1 MKKHFFTTILFFV
14 IFNESKTSMN
24 NKVCAELVTNLY
36 TSTIPALYDEIK
48 QLKSN
53 KKSPSSENVA
63 CGCDLTQVYDQI
75 ERAKQHMELKI
86 DRDRETNNNRIAEIQ
101 SETARCF
108 AYCNDTRLQLGDEIN
123 NYFGELSNQI
133 GEINVKAAEDKKI
146 INEKIDAYTNL
157 HGDYITDLQRDVGA
171 CFEYCEDINLQL
183 GELSNQIT
191 GINNRAVEDRKLID
205 EKIDTYHTY
214 CEDYRQQ
221 LDDKIETYYSDI
233 NSSIAEVSERVTM
246 YHSDPNYTN
255 EDRLQ
260 KIEKDVEELSVKITE
275 LQSVLSSLTSRAADH
290 NR

>member
-1 MKKHFFTTILFFV
+1 
-14 IFNESKTSMN
+14 MN
-24 NKVCAELVTNLY
+24 NKVCAELITNLY

-63 CGCDLTQVYDQI
+63 CGCDLTLVYDQI
-75 ERAKQHMELKI
+75 ERARSQLELKI
-86 DRDRETNNNRIAEIQ
+86 DRDRETNNISILELQHNMSTCFDFWSNTKSQLENRI
-101 SETARCF
+101 
-108 AYCNDTRLQLGDEIN
+108 DEIHT
-123 NYFGELSNQI
+123 YSSELSNQI
-133 GEINVKAAEDKKI
+133 GDINVKAAEDKRL
-146 INEKIDAYTNL
+146 INEKIDAYSKL

-183 GELSNQIT
+183 GDKIDNNFAELSNQII
-191 GINNRAVEDRKLID
+191 GINNRAVEDRRLID

-214 CEDYRQQ
+214 CDDYRQQ

-260 KIEKDVEELSVKITE
+260 KIEKDVEELGVKITE
-275 LQSVLSSLTSRAADH
+275 LQSVLSSLTSRGADH

>member
-1 MKKHFFTTILFFV
+1 
-14 IFNESKTSMN
+14 MN
-24 NKVCAELVTNLY
+24 NRICSELITNLY

-48 QLKSN
+48 KIKSDKKVVTN
-53 KKSPSSENVA
+53 KPSDNIT

-75 ERAKQHMELKI
+75 ERVRSQLELKI
-86 DRDRETNNNRIAEIQ
+86 DRDRETNNISILELQHNMSTCFDFWSNTKSQLENRI
-101 SETARCF
+101 
-108 AYCNDTRLQLGDEIN
+108 DEIHT
-123 NYFGELSNQI
+123 YSSELSNQI
-133 GEINVKAAEDKKI
+133 TGLNDRAAEDKRL
-146 INEKIDAYTNL
+146 INEKIDAYSNL

-183 GELSNQIT
+183 GDKIDNNFAELSNQII
-191 GINNRAVEDRKLID
+191 GINNRAVEDRRLID

-214 CEDYRQQ
+214 CDDYRQQ

-246 YHSDPNYTN
+246 YHTDPNYTN

-275 LQSVLSSLTSRAADH
+275 LQSVLSSLTSRGADH

>member
-1 MKKHFFTTILFFV
+1 
-14 IFNESKTSMN
+14 MN

-86 DRDRETNNNRIAEIQ
+86 DRNYEINNICIDEIRN
-101 SETARCF
+101 ETARCF
-108 AYCNDTRLQLGDEIN
+108 TYCNDTRLELGEEIN

-133 GEINVKAAEDKKI
+133 GDINVKAAEDKRL
-146 INEKIDAYTNL
+146 INEKIDAYKNL

-183 GELSNQIT
+183 GDKIDNHFAELSNQII
-191 GINNRAVEDRKLID
+191 GINNRAVEDRRLID

-214 CEDYRQQ
+214 CDDYRQQ

-246 YHSDPNYTN
+246 YHSDPAYSN

-275 LQSVLSSLTSRAADH
+275 LQSVLSSLTSRGADH

>member
-1 MKKHFFTTILFFV
+1 MNRQLFTSILFFV
-14 IFNESKTSMN
+14 IFNESKTCMN
-24 NKVCAELVTNLY
+24 NRICSELITNLY

-48 QLKSN
+48 KIKSD
-53 KKSPSSENVA
+53 KKVVTNTPSDDNVS

-75 ERAKQHMELKI
+75 ERARSQLELKI
-86 DRDRETNNNRIAEIQ
+86 DRDRETNNISILELQHNMSTCFDFWSNTKSQLENRI
-101 SETARCF
+101 
-108 AYCNDTRLQLGDEIN
+108 DEIHT
-123 NYFGELSNQI
+123 YSSELSNQI
-133 GEINVKAAEDKKI
+133 GDID
-146 INEKIDAYTNL
+146 EKIDAYSNL

-171 CFEYCEDINLQL
+171 CFSYCEDINLQL
-183 GELSNQIT
+183 GELSNQII
-191 GINNRAVEDRKLID
+191 GINNRAVEDRRLID

-214 CEDYRQQ
+214 CDDYRQQ

-260 KIEKDVEELSVKITE
+260 KIEKDVEELGVKITE
-275 LQSVLSSLTSRAADH
+275 LQSVLSSLTSRGADH